1 MSCLPVRSQGDRHCW
16 LSGPQRRLFRP
27 AAHAYR
33 RRHKGSTW
41 GGGQHLDGGA
51 GAGVDVGRLLG
62 ILHLH
67 HDIFVFYL
75 LAPRALVLGLIK
87 DFQVS
92 NSKFCLNE
100 PLGTAMPQHRDAVP
114 AWFRIT
120 ALESP
125 CEPRRITAVVPAYN
139 AARKMP
145 AATAHAVVADR
156 RCSRLD
162 CSKSHSKVPST
173 GKVCLYRTV

>member
-16 LSGPQRRLFRP
+16 LLGPQRRLFRP

-33 RRHKGSTW
+33 RRHEGSTW

-62 ILHLH
+62 VLHLH

-75 LAPRALVLGLIK
+75 LAPRALMLGLIK

-92 NSKFCLNE
+92 KLCLNE
-100 PLGTAMPQHRDAVP
+100 HGSAWQCPDTAMQSPPGFRSQHWSHCVSHAAWPQ
-114 AWFRIT
+114 
-120 ALESP
+120 
-125 CEPRRITAVVPAYN
+125 
-139 AARKMP
+139 
-145 AATAHAVVADR
+145 
-156 RCSRLD
+156 
-162 CSKSHSKVPST
+162 
-173 GKVCLYRTV
+173 